1 VGLAVHPTGRPLATA
16 EIHETRPDMAD
27 VLFPRLSEKE
37 PDAEGVLATWFV
49 SDGDQVASGQ
59 LLAEVMV
66 EKVSGEVLA
75 PAAGQVRLL
84 VGEDQTARQ
93 GEVIARVN

>member
-1 VGLAVHPTGRPLATA
+1 MA
-16 EIHETRPDMAD
+16 E
-27 VLFPRLSEKE
+27 VVFPRLSEKV

-59 LLAEVMV
+59 LLGEVMV
-66 EKVSGEVLA
+66 EKVSGDVLA
-75 PAAGQVRLL
+75 PADGRVHLL

-93 GEVIARVN
+93 GEVIARVD